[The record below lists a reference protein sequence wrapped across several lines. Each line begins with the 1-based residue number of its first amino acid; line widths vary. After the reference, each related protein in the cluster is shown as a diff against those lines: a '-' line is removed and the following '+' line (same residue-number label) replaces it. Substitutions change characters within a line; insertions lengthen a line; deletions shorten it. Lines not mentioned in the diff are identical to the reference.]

1 MSESTLLPSRCC
13 RTLLDKSELEMVVIL
28 HVNKKFMACM
38 KENHPELVA
47 MVASQMELFNTI
59 A

>member
-1 MSESTLLPSRCC
+1 M
-13 RTLLDKSELEMVVIL
+13 LDKSELEMVVIL

-47 MVASQMELFNTI
+47 MVASQTELFNTI